1 MAGIQNGSKIKYKS
15 YVEGLDAWITY
26 RIDMIAKKVEVLQV
40 NTWVESDLS
49 FDEAMAKVQAGELF
63 SC

>member
-1 MAGIQNGSKIKYKS
+1 MAGIQNGSKVKYKS
-15 YVEGLDAWITY
+15 YIEWLDAWITY
-26 RIDMIAKKVEVLQV
+26 RIDMIAKTVEVLQV

-49 FDEAMAKVQAGELF
+49 FPEAMEKIKSGEFF